1 MWKEK
6 PSKQPEKRVH
16 IGQEQRKEEKKQ
28 KINKDLNNQ
37 ITIDY
42 WQGKS
47 QATKKVKISK
57 QRWKQP
63 TNNKM
68 LAKARQERV
77 HTGQESGSLE
87 L

>member
-1 MWKEK
+1 MCGRKK

-28 KINKDLNNQ
+28 KINKDINNQ

-57 QRWKQP
+57 QR
-63 TNNKM
+63 
-68 LAKARQERV
+68 
-77 HTGQESGSLE
+77 
-87 L
+87 